1 MRKRLEI
8 LGNLGNLGLLGNLG
22 NLGLLGS
29 LGHLERL
36 GRLALL
42 VALLGFVAACG
53 GASREELASLAA
65 KGYYT
70 HLIHGEYE
78 QFFEGMDQ
86 RTLPGDSTA
95 QVLSADSAY
104 RSQML
109 DNLRQFMARQEKEHH
124 GILEVRV
131 SNAATDTVQQFTN
144 VFLVLCFGDSTNEEI
159 VVPMVER
166 NGSWRMK

>member
-8 LGNLGNLGLLGNLG
+8 LGNLGNLGNLG
-22 NLGLLGS
+22 ILGHLGLLD
-29 LGHLERL
+29 HLERL

-42 VALLGFVAACG
+42 VALLGLVAACG

-86 RTLPGDSTA
+86 RTLSGDTTA
-95 QVLSADSAY
+95 LVLSADSAY

-109 DNLRQFMARQEKEHH
+109 DNLRQFMAQQEQEHH
-124 GILEVRV
+124 GVLEVRV
-131 SNAATDTVQQFTN
+131 SNATTDTVQQFTN
-144 VFLVLCFGDSTNEEI
+144 VFLVLCYGDSTNEEI

-166 NGSWRMK
+166 NGSWKMK